1 MKRKMISLA
10 AVLMAAGLTACGS
23 APNAGST
30 AAGSSVEET
39 ADTDSREDTSS
50 TSVSEEPEAAQEDST
65 PAAGS
70 SNILIVYFSVPED
83 INTEGIDADAGA
95 SVVVRNGQVLGN
107 LEYMAGIIQEATG
120 GDLFRIETV
129 EAYPL
134 DHESLVDQA
143 AEEQD
148 ADARPELSAQL
159 ENPEQYDTVL
169 LGYPNWWGDMPMP
182 VYTFLE
188 SCDLSGKTIIPFTA
202 HGGSGFSNTVAG
214 IAALQPGAQVSENG
228 LSISRNDVAGG
239 EEEIRSW
246 AEGLGL

>member
-83 INTEGIDADAGA
+83 IDTEGIDADAGA

-107 LEYMAGIIQEATG
+107 LEYMAGKEVIFSGLRRWKPIRWITNRWWIRRRRSRMRMPVRRFPPILKIWISTIRFLSAIPTG
-120 GDLFRIETV
+120 GRICR
-129 EAYPL
+129 
-134 DHESLVDQA
+134 S
-143 AEEQD
+143 
-148 ADARPELSAQL
+148 R
-159 ENPEQYDTVL
+159 
-169 LGYPNWWGDMPMP
+169 
-182 VYTFLE
+182 
-188 SCDLSGKTIIPFTA
+188 CIPF
-202 HGGSGFSNTVAG
+202 SMNT
-214 IAALQPGAQVSENG
+214 IFQERRLF
-228 LSISRNDVAGG
+228 LSIPTTEAVFPTRL
-239 EEEIRSW
+239 RQ
-246 AEGLGL
+246 